1 MTTSIPTRFGEPSV
15 WRGGGFGLA
24 LASDQPL
31 LPPARAPLC
40 GEPLKL
46 RRVQARTLREAW
58 QRPSEEQLW
67 RTRFPDGA
75 LVGVARGPAGEHRI
89 LYGGRA
95 GALALYELSADR
107 RVVRWALEGSSAAA
121 QPGAAVQHDDA
132 AAHDDAAQHDA
143 AAQRFLLDTV
153 LWWTAMMR
161 GFELL
166 HASAVTLASR
176 VLAIAGGTGAGKTSL
191 AIELM
196 DRGASLFADDV
207 LVLRREPTGIRIY
220 PGPPVMNVPDAS
232 RERAA
237 GWATPIASFSDQEE
251 TWMAVDRTAGEP
263 ASLSALIVLDRA
275 ASGGLAIRRL
285 PSSPLSLMQWTWGLT
300 STEARSRE
308 SFETLADL
316 AEGVPA
322 YHLSAQPDVSSDT
335 IAELIASTCASG
347 ARAA

>member
-1 MTTSIPTRFGEPSV
+1 MTTSSRPRSGGSSL

-24 LASDQPL
+24 VASDQPL
-31 LPPARAPLC
+31 LTPARRPLC

-58 QRPSEEQLW
+58 QQPSEEQLW

-75 LVGVARGPAGEHRI
+75 LVSVERGTAGEHRI
-89 LYGGRA
+89 LYGERDGGR
-95 GALALYELSADR
+95 ALYELSADR
-107 RVVRWALEGSSAAA
+107 RLVRWALEGS
-121 QPGAAVQHDDA
+121 
-132 AAHDDAAQHDA
+132 DA

-166 HASAVTLASR
+166 HASAVTLAGR
-176 VLAIAGGTGAGKTSL
+176 VLAIAGATGAGKTSL

-196 DRGASLFADDV
+196 DRGAGLFADDV
-207 LVLRREPTGIRIY
+207 LALRRESAGIRVY
-220 PGPPVMNVPDAS
+220 PGPPVMNVPDAA
-232 RERAA
+232 RGRVA

-251 TWMAVDRTAGEP
+251 TWMAVEETAGEP

-275 ASGGLAIRRL
+275 AGNGLEMRRL
-285 PSSPLSLMQWTWGLT
+285 PASPLSLMQWTWGLT
-300 STEARSRE
+300 GTGARSRE
-308 SFETLADL
+308 SFETFADL

-322 YHLSAQPDVSSDT
+322 YRLSARPDVSSGR

-347 ARAA
+347 ACEG